1 MRHGI
6 VNQMRY
12 LCGVILLGMILSGMV
27 SAVMTMPSIAQDTGE
42 NPVKIAVID
51 INGVLEQSMAIK
63 KIRAIIDEENQ
74 KFLASTEEQQQALR
88 SEEQE
93 LEAQRQILDETE
105 FNRRLKQ
112 FQDKVASL
120 QQKLQRQRREFDLSL
135 QQANDQLRKL
145 LYQIIAD
152 ISKENGYTLV
162 IQKQN
167 VVLYDLSIDISD
179 TALLRLNERTKDMTV
194 TFTNKDN

>member
-1 MRHGI
+1 M
-6 VNQMRY
+6 
-12 LCGVILLGMILSGMV
+12 
-27 SAVMTMPSIAQDTGE
+27 AQDTAD
-42 NPVKIAVID
+42 NPIKIAIID
-51 INGVLEQSMAIK
+51 INGVLEQSTAIK

-88 SEEQE
+88 DEEQE
-93 LEAQRQILDETE
+93 LESQRQILDETE

-112 FQDKVASL
+112 FQDKVASF

-152 ISKENGYTLV
+152 ISKENGYTLG
-162 IQKQN
+162 
-167 VVLYDLSIDISD
+167 D
-179 TALLRLNERTKDMTV
+179 TKTECCAL
-194 TFTNKDN
+194 

>member
-12 LCGVILLGMILSGMV
+12 LCGVILLGMIISGMV
-27 SAVMTMPSIAQDTGE
+27 SAVMTMPSMAQDTGE

-105 FNRRLKQ
+105 FDRRLKQ

>member
-12 LCGVILLGMILSGMV
+12 LCGVILLGMIMSGMV
-27 SAVMTMPSIAQDTGE
+27 SAVMTMPSMAQDTGE

>member
-1 MRHGI
+1 
-6 VNQMRY
+6 
-12 LCGVILLGMILSGMV
+12 
-27 SAVMTMPSIAQDTGE
+27 MTQYSHLT
-42 NPVKIAVID
+42 
-51 INGVLEQSMAIK
+51 
-63 KIRAIIDEENQ
+63 
-74 KFLASTEEQQQALR
+74 
-88 SEEQE
+88 
-93 LEAQRQILDETE
+93 
-105 FNRRLKQ
+105 
-112 FQDKVASL
+112 

-194 TFTNKDN
+194 TFTNRDN

>member
-6 VNQMRY
+6 VNQVRY
-12 LCGVILLGMILSGMV
+12 LCGVILLGMIISGMV
-27 SAVMTMPSIAQDTGE
+27 SAVITMPSMAQDTGD

-74 KFLASTEEQQQALR
+74 KFLASTDEQQQALR

-135 QQANDQLRKL
+135 QQANDQLRQL
-145 LYQIIAD
+145 LYQIITD

-179 TALLRLNERTKDMTV
+179 MALLRLNERTKDMTV

>member
-1 MRHGI
+1 
-6 VNQMRY
+6 MRY

>member
-1 MRHGI
+1 MSHGI
-6 VNQMRY
+6 VNQLRY
-12 LCGVILLGMILSGMV
+12 LCGVILLGMIMSGMV
-27 SAVMTMPSIAQDTGE
+27 SAVMTMPLMAQDTGD

>member
-1 MRHGI
+1 
-6 VNQMRY
+6 
-12 LCGVILLGMILSGMV
+12 
-27 SAVMTMPSIAQDTGE
+27 
-42 NPVKIAVID
+42 
-51 INGVLEQSMAIK
+51 EQSMAIK

>member
-1 MRHGI
+1 MSHGI
-6 VNQMRY
+6 VNQLRY
-12 LCGVILLGMILSGMV
+12 LCGVILLGMIMSGMV
-27 SAVMTMPSIAQDTGE
+27 SAVMTMPSMAQDTGD

>member
-12 LCGVILLGMILSGMV
+12 LCGVILLGMIISGMV
-27 SAVMTMPSIAQDTGE
+27 SAVMTMPSMAQDTGE

>member
-1 MRHGI
+1 MSHGI
-6 VNQMRY
+6 VNQLRY
-12 LCGVILLGMILSGMV
+12 LCGVILLGMIMSGMV
-27 SAVMTMPSIAQDTGE
+27 SAIMTMPSMAQDTGD

-74 KFLASTEEQQQALR
+74 KFLASTDEQQQALR

-179 TALLRLNERTKDMTV
+179 MALLRLNERTKDMTV